1 MPHAQGIWLDGV
13 GHVFPVPDMEALLKN
28 IFSHMQTSQ
37 VSTDDQAQPDDRT
50 NRLAGENSQSIPT
63 PLRYGALRE
72 ISEI

>member
-1 MPHAQGIWLDGV
+1 
-13 GHVFPVPDMEALLKN
+13 MEALLKN
-28 IFSHMQTSQ
+28 IFSHVQTSQ
-37 VSTDDQAQPDDRT
+37 VSTDDQAQPDDRS